1 LFTSKKGK
9 PERHSS
15 KIAGHKSLE
24 TAIRGCTA
32 TPTNLSATTRF
43 DSRNYFD
50 FSNIP
55 PFERNVF
62 GGSLGGPI
70 KKDKTFLFGNYEGFR
85 QKLGLSDLT
94 LVPDSTS
101 RAAAVA
107 SRLRSSRIQS
117 RRNHDCFHARS
128 IREEF
133 IAFTSFSALF

>member
-1 LFTSKKGK
+1 L
-9 PERHSS
+9 HSN
-15 KIAGHKSLE
+15 AYE
-24 TAIRGCTA
+24 FIR
-32 TPTNLSATTRF
+32 NSAL

-117 RRNHDCFHARS
+117 RRNHDCFPARS

>member
-1 LFTSKKGK
+1 LK
-9 PERHSS
+9 PPFGVARQRLR
-15 KIAGHKSLE
+15 IYPQQRAL
-24 TAIRGCTA
+24 IREIILT
-32 TPTNLSATTRF
+32 SATSLR
-43 DSRNYFD
+43 SK
-50 FSNIP
+50 
-55 PFERNVF
+55 RNVF

-117 RRNHDCFHARS
+117 RRNHDCFPARS

>member
-1 LFTSKKGK
+1 MRS
-9 PERHSS
+9 
-15 KIAGHKSLE
+15 
-24 TAIRGCTA
+24 AIV
-32 TPTNLSATTRF
+32 NIV
-43 DSRNYFD
+43 D
-50 FSNIP
+50 FSGGTSGSVQTIT
-55 PFERNVF
+55 VF

-117 RRNHDCFHARS
+117 RRNHDCFPARS